1 MTSSGFFGINTGLL
15 VNEPRL
21 ELGVKDD
28 DDDDDIPWDCFIG
41 GWELTAIVA
50 SFACILRSILLAT
63 CLKKCTILLYDGET
77 KKTRKRLLGEIR
89 HKLENMIDL
98 EQEGNTTSRRKKK
111 SGCQIL

>member
-1 MTSSGFFGINTGLL
+1 MAQKPKVYCGM
-15 VNEPRL
+15 
-21 ELGVKDD
+21 KDSLPENKD
-28 DDDDDIPWDCFIG
+28 YDRYG
-41 GWELTAIVA
+41 TRYE
-50 SFACILRSILLAT
+50 
-63 CLKKCTILLYDGET
+63 CLKKGVGVGLYVIPREKREERLLSQKNVEKIARDLNILLYDGET